1 MCHSQTDVSQTL
13 SIVMFTFN
21 TKYFYFT
28 LILFLIEVCIAV
40 FINDSFIR
48 PFIGDVLVVILIY
61 CFVRTFWNIH
71 PFIVA
76 PSVLAF
82 SYTIEF
88 LQYFD
93 FVNKLGLQNNKI
105 LAIALGST
113 FDWKDIVAY
122 TIGIIIVIWL
132 ENKKDTK

>member
-1 MCHSQTDVSQTL
+1 
-13 SIVMFTFN
+13 MFTFN

-61 CFVRTFWNIH
+61 YFVRTFLNIH

-76 PSVLAF
+76 SSVLGF

-88 LQYFD
+88 IQYFD
-93 FVNKLGLQNNKI
+93 FVNKLGFQNNKI

-113 FDWKDIVAY
+113 FDWKDIIAY
-122 TIGIIIVIWL
+122 TIGITAVFCL
-132 ENKKDTK
+132 ENKTDIK

>member
-1 MCHSQTDVSQTL
+1 
-13 SIVMFTFN
+13 MFTFN
-21 TKYFYFT
+21 TKYLYCT
-28 LILFLIEVCIAV
+28 LTLFLIEACIAV

-61 CFVRTFWNIH
+61 CFVRTFWNIR

-76 PSVLAF
+76 SSVLAF

-93 FVNKLGLQNNKI
+93 FVKKLGLQNNKI

-113 FDWKDIVAY
+113 FDWKDIIAY

-132 ENKKDTK
+132 ENKKDIK